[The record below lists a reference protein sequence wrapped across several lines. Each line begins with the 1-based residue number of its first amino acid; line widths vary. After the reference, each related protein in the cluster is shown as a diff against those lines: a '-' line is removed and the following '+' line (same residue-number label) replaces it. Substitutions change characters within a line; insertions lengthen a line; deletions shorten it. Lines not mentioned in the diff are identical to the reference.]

1 MKMKAGFSCFLFF
14 RKKLAIFF
22 MTLYNNFCKQVLV
35 LGVKSWWLENARN
48 KKENKTRV
56 AY

>member
-22 MTLYNNFCKQVLV
+22 MTLYNDFCKQVLV

-48 KKENKTRV
+48 KKENKARV